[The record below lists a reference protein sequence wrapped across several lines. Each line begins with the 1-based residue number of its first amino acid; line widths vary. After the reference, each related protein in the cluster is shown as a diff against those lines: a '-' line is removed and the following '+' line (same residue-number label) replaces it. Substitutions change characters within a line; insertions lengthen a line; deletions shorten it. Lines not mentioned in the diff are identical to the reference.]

1 MPAFFEKIMMT
12 ESTRNERQKSKQT
25 IHDPVSQFFCRVT
38 KQINHTK
45 KEFHVRKIASAVILF
60 AMLTISTF
68 AFVQTASADD
78 VKMVGAISKIELSA
92 DGKTATAILKD
103 TKTGESVTILVTD
116 ELTLDKF
123 KDKRIVEG
131 DEIRCKFEKV
141 DGKNNSKMFK
151 KTAGC

>member
-1 MPAFFEKIMMT
+1 MK
-12 ESTRNERQKSKQT
+12 KL
-25 IHDPVSQFFCRVT
+25 VSV
-38 KQINHTK
+38 
-45 KEFHVRKIASAVILF
+45 
-60 AMLTISTF
+60 AMLVAVMVVSTL
-68 AFVQTASADD
+68 AFVQNASAEE
-78 VKMVGAISKIELSA
+78 VKMVGAISKIEMAA
-92 DGKTATAILKD
+92 DGKSAAAILKD
-103 TKTGESVTILVTD
+103 NKTEESVTIIISD